1 MVHAAAGVARESRTV
16 VVLVVLPALIPSV
29 VWIAV
34 GSSLAPTAQLL
45 ANPMLWG
52 VLLAIVLERRVGLR
66 ATVAASRRAGV
77 P

>member
-1 MVHAAAGVARESRTV
+1 V
-16 VVLVVLPALIPSV
+16 VVLVVLPSLIPTA

-52 VLLAIVLERRVGLR
+52 VLLAVVLERVVAQRGR
-66 ATVAASRRAGV
+66 ARAARTPR
-77 P
+77 